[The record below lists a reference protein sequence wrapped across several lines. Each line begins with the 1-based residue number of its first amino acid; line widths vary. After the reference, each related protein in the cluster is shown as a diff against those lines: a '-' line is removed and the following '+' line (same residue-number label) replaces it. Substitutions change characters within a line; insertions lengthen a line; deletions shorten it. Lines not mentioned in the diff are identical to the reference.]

1 MLDAGNPDAYIQL
14 GWVYEVQQQWS
25 KARAEYER
33 VSQLVP
39 DLQRNVALRISQLYV
54 NEGNLD
60 AAIQAF
66 LEGIE
71 LAPDEPDGYL
81 GLARLYEAQG
91 RPEEAQATYSRMQSR
106 GPNMAALAHQALGT
120 LAERQG
126 DVTRA
131 EEEYR
136 QALALAPEDP
146 SAHLLLAGFYESTA
160 QWDKAIAAYQQ
171 AAALDPSQAT
181 NALLFTADIQRQ
193 HGDRDALQATCRQV
207 VALVDAM
214 ASPDYHALR
223 QRGLAFAMQGD
234 FARAEQGLQRALA
247 ANPDDFQ
254 AHLYLAATLTY
265 LGRPDEAD
273 HHLTEGIRLA
283 QRKTD
288 LVYALREAEV
298 LATHEP
304 PVPGAAALLERMQAA
319 HEQLP

>member
-1 MLDAGNPDAYIQL
+1 
-14 GWVYEVQQQWS
+14 
-25 KARAEYER
+25 
-33 VSQLVP
+33 
-39 DLQRNVALRISQLYV
+39 
-54 NEGNLD
+54 
-60 AAIQAF
+60 
-66 LEGIE
+66 
-71 LAPDEPDGYL
+71 
-81 GLARLYEAQG
+81 
-91 RPEEAQATYSRMQSR
+91 MQSR